1 MPHLPNGGGTT
12 VVGNEGGVVRG
23 DVVGGDVMGSMGGV
37 EETTEVVV

>member
-1 MPHLPNGGGTT
+1 MTYLPDGGGTT

-23 DVVGGDVMGSMGGV
+23 DVVGDDVVGSRGWV